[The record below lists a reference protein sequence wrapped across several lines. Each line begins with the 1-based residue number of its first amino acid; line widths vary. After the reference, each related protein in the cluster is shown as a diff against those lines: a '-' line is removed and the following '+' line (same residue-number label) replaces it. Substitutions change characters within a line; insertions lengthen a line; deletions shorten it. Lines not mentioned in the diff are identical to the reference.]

1 MSADA
6 VEELRSSLKHLYN
19 NPEFSDL
26 TIASRENE
34 YHVHKAVVCPRSSY
48 FAEKCREAKSQVGIR
63 VPVQKIHLDANVALS
78 PQAATDGCLNLPDDD
93 PQAVG
98 MVIRY
103 FYQLDYPSEPST
115 YVPQTN
121 GHAHANEHTT
131 DDDGPNGSIKSDDA
145 PLDKDIKAEDPGET
159 LDDFLPPQPQR
170 TTKKQKK
177 RAKAQAKAGLGSPE
191 PQGDSLASPV
201 ALEASLSHDNHSE
214 AGGAVLESK
223 PPATRNGNIAV
234 DAKPAAASVVNTK
247 TNGIEA
253 VAASGTKSLVLHANV
268 YALSRKYGIAGLRSL
283 SFDKFQAEADS
294 QWHTEEFLRA
304 AEKVYTSCSGGDDD
318 RKMKDVVVGM
328 ICRHGEMMDKAETQ
342 KVMRTLPK
350 DLMYDILM
358 QVRQQGGF
366 AI

>member
-1 MSADA
+1 MSTDA

-48 FAEKCREAKSQVGIR
+48 FAEKCREAKSQ
-63 VPVQKIHLDANVALS
+63 P
-78 PQAATDGCLNLPDDD
+78 ATDGCLNLPDDD

-121 GHAHANEHTT
+121 GHAHANGHTT
-131 DDDGPNGSIKSDDA
+131 DDDGPNGSIKSDDV

-177 RAKAQAKAGLGSPE
+177 RAKAQAKAGLGSPD

-214 AGGAVLESK
+214 GGGAVLESK
-223 PPATRNGNIAV
+223 PPATRNGNIVV
-234 DAKPAAASVVNTK
+234 DAKPAAASVTNTK
-247 TNGIEA
+247 TNGIEP
-253 VAASGTKSLVLHANV
+253 VASSGTKSLVLHANV

-304 AEKVYTSCSGGDDD
+304 AEKVYTSCSDGDDD